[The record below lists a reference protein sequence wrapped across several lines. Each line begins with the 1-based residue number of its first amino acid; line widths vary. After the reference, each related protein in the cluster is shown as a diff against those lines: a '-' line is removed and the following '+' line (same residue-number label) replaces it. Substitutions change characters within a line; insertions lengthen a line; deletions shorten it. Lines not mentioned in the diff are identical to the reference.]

1 MNTGQMMLVIGA
13 FGLFGMIS
21 TNMRMATF
29 QGSQSITTNVHSQ
42 EAITIARSILD
53 AMQTKPF
60 DFICNT
66 KQVVRLSDLTP
77 SSGLGPAYGEY
88 YPAFNDV
95 DDFNNQVY
103 RSPNPGMTPSPSLP
117 DALRSTEGYT
127 VKCDVKYVTPSNPNI
142 VSSTATF
149 SKRATVTVYNKFSSD
164 TLRMSYIAAY

>member
-88 YPAFNDV
+88 
-95 DDFNNQVY
+95 
-103 RSPNPGMTPSPSLP
+103 
-117 DALRSTEGYT
+117 
-127 VKCDVKYVTPSNPNI
+127 
-142 VSSTATF
+142 
-149 SKRATVTVYNKFSSD
+149 
-164 TLRMSYIAAY
+164 